1 MNNGSTDAPITYRG
15 VVYPWQCD
23 HMGHMNVM
31 WYTGKFDEATWN
43 LFASIGITPTY
54 IRESNNGVAGVQ
66 QNIAYKK
73 ELAAGDLIFIRS
85 TILEIRPKVVRFLH
99 EMINDEKKEVAA
111 TSELTA
117 VHLSLVTRK
126 TCPFPTETL
135 ERAQAR
141 LANKSA
147 QSAFVEQGHTNP

>member
-1 MNNGSTDAPITYRG
+1 MNNGSTDALITYRG

-43 LFASIGITPTY
+43 LFASIGITPAY

-85 TILEIRPKVVRFLH
+85 TILEIRTKVVRFVH
-99 EMINDEKKEVAA
+99 EMINDEKNEVAA

-135 ERAQAR
+135 ARAQAI
-141 LANKSA
+141 LANTSA
-147 QSAFVEQGHTNP
+147 